1 MEAAIRRRSNLPVIT
16 RKFRDVARLAVE
28 RLEHEIAIGKG
39 KRSYTDYI
47 RVIQDYL
54 IPILGK
60 RSITSID
67 YQALEHCDYA
77 ITLQTSLRT
86 CGQM

>member
-1 MEAAIRRRSNLPVIT
+1 MEAEIRKRSNPPVIT
-16 RKFRDVARLAVE
+16 CKFRDVARLAVE
-28 RLEHEIAIGKG
+28 RLEHEIAVGKG

-47 RVIQDYL
+47 RVIIDYL

-67 YQALEHCDYA
+67 YQALDELNIKRA
-77 ITLQTSLRT
+77 EL
-86 CGQM
+86 ME